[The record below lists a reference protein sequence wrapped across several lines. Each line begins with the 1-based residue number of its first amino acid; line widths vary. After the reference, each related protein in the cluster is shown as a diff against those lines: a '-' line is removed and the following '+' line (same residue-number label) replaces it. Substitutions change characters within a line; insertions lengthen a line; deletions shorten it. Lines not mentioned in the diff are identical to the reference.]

1 MTVQEQLL
9 DAIGGIEEEL
19 LLKPNAPSIRR
30 IRVGLIAAVVAIM
43 LACSAFAAE
52 FLYGKTDMDNM
63 ITGSGRFLFHDGQI
77 FFEEPYQG
85 ILALNTQ
92 NRSVNTI
99 STQDTGLRSLFIL
112 NGRLGYVRGFQD
124 VVLQKEDSI
133 GWDVLFSGSYPR
145 MHLDGSFL
153 YSDNGMQ
160 LQRTDL
166 ATGEATV
173 LANDTHGYFVDEE
186 YLYVL
191 AGGRGNVFLRS
202 RKDAVSFEEIPLS
215 FYPAA
220 IYVDGE
226 DIYLSRYAALAEG
239 EPNFRV
245 IHYRDGVETPLPIY
259 SSLLQAVGN
268 TIYYLQNNT
277 LKTYNTDTGAIE
289 ILQDRVFEFSILE
302 ERYLCI
308 TYLYDRGTEIQD
320 LNTNATL
327 YPANRN

>member
-1 MTVQEQLL
+1 MTAQEQLL
-9 DAIGGIEEEL
+9 DAIGSIEEEL
-19 LLKPNAPSIRR
+19 LLKPKPVTVRR
-30 IRVGLIAAVVAIM
+30 GHIGLIAAVLTLV
-43 LACSAFAAE
+43 LACGAFAAE
-52 FLYGKTDMDNM
+52 RLYGKTHMENI
-63 ITGSGRFLFHDGQI
+63 ITGSGRFFFLDNQI
-77 FFEEPYQG
+77 YFEESGRG
-85 ILALNTQ
+85 ILTLDTQ
-92 NRSVNTI
+92 SGSIDTI
-99 STQDTGLRSLFIL
+99 ATPDTGLRSLFML

-124 VVLQKEDSI
+124 VLLQTETGTGWEVL
-133 GWDVLFSGSYPR
+133 LSGSYPR
-145 MHLDGSFL
+145 MHLDGTLL
-153 YSDNGMQ
+153 YSDNGTQ
-160 LQRTDL
+160 LQRTDIS
-166 ATGEATV
+166 TGEHTV
-173 LANDTHGYFVDEE
+173 LAQDTHGYFLDDS

-191 AGGRGNVFLRS
+191 VGNRGNVFLKS
-202 RKDAVSFEEIPLS
+202 KKDHISFEEIPLS
-215 FYPAA
+215 FHPAA

-259 SSLLQAVGN
+259 SGLLQAVGN

-308 TYLYDRGTEIQD
+308 TYLYDRGTEIRD

-327 YPANRN
+327 YPVNRN